1 MKRPWLEAAGAT
13 LVLVALS
20 AAGSWL
26 QARLN
31 LFMPGP
37 VVGMVAYAVLLLAT
51 PWLNWT
57 LPAARLLA
65 SWLGALIVPALVGAV
80 LLGSTLAR
88 GGWRLAFVLV
98 ASTALTGLATAT
110 LFRALGGKA

>member
-1 MKRPWLEAAGAT
+1 MKRLWLEAAGAAV
-13 LVLVALS
+13 VLVALS

-26 QARLN
+26 QSQFA

-51 PWLNWT
+51 PWLDWT
-57 LPAARLLA
+57 LPTARLLA

-80 LLGSTLAR
+80 LLGSALAH

-98 ASTALTGLATAT
+98 ASTALTGLATAG
-110 LFRALGGKA
+110 LFQAIGGKA